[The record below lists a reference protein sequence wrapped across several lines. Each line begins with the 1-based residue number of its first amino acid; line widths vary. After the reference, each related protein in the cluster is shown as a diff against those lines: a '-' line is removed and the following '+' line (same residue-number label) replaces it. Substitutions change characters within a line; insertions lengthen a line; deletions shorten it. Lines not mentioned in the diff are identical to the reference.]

1 MSRTYHN
8 PDGVIDEGNTRKII
22 VRFATKESFDKFVAN
37 SGLSITHKT
46 TELDLPQ
53 SKGLSDLFDI

>member
-1 MSRTYHN
+1 MNDYYN
-8 PDGVIDEGNTRKII
+8 PDGVVDEGNTRKII
-22 VRFATKESFDKFVAN
+22 VRFATKEDFDKFVAN

-46 TELDLPQ
+46 TEIDLPQ